1 MNDCVILITKW
12 FYRTIANGIKYSE
25 RIKAGDPHGKILI
38 LSVPDSGEDILE
50 KILKAIE
57 GSADVEERILPS
69 EIIECEDIQI
79 LLFEKKVYRN
89 GKEILL
95 NRHEFDL
102 LVYLARHPGWVR
114 SKAQIYEAVWTE
126 EVEDYENAVMWC
138 ISRLRKK
145 LEPDPDRLQY
155 IHTVKGVGYKFE
167 YHPIRE

>member
-1 MNDCVILITKW
+1 MD
-12 FYRTIANGIKYSE
+12 
-25 RIKAGDPHGKILI
+25 GKIII
-38 LSVPDSGEDILE
+38 LSAPDTKEDILE
-50 KILKAIE
+50 KILKAVE
-57 GSADVEERILPS
+57 GVAEIEERILPS
-69 EIIECEDIQI
+69 EIIERADLKI
-79 LLFEKKVYRN
+79 LLPEKAVYQT
-89 GKEILL
+89 GKEIFL
-95 NRHEFDL
+95 NRHEFDT

-167 YHPIRE
+167 YRENKN